1 MTTITDRLLR
11 RIGFLPA
18 PPLPSPI
25 KQTTSISRIE
35 DLQQIPRYPP
45 FMEGLPVYS
54 PEVLLSTQREMVG
67 SIRHLIAD
75 ADLLAN
81 HYDPAISRLAAFVQ
95 LLPASQAHH
104 HRGAGGMLR
113 HALEVGFW
121 SLQQTEGKLIRGITT
136 PQQRRVFEPRWRL
149 AVFLAG
155 ICHDLGKVVTDFTVT
170 DRTNSQTWRPY
181 HQGVHEWAVSHDIS
195 SYFLHWRDGR
205 GKSHTNVSSTLM
217 SAVISK
223 DTYDWIGIGST
234 EAVIWLAES
243 LNNNPGPS
251 NQIHGFVV
259 RADQLSVERDL
270 KSMGVAMAGYEV
282 GVPVER
288 YLTDIMRRL
297 VQEGLWRIN
306 EPGARVWNI
315 GGNTYLVWPMAG
327 EEIARRI
334 REEDIPGLPK
344 TPDGILDMM
353 VERDI
358 VLMREGNGDPCFY
371 IAPEVL
377 TDKLPELK
385 LKCVRLRDQ
394 ALISTMPIAPV
405 SGKIVENNP
414 DEPDVLQHLSS
425 TTEQKPHD
433 APKLPDVLQTFHST
447 PETRP
452 VIAPEKP
459 DVPQHTCSTA
469 ETNARIKATNAPAP
483 PQHACSTS
491 EKSSPNT
498 QITLEHLTGSMGEL
512 LKALIE
518 DFRTGKKSFAG
529 LTTLQHQQLYL
540 MWPHAFAGYGYTPKQ
555 ILDGLTERGWMK
567 AMSEVAKVGD
577 MNFADGA
584 AKAIR
589 LTDAVSRIFT
599 TSIKQERSSSP
610 VETTQKPKPG
620 KSGAAHPMPVPSQS
634 QLPIDAEPPK
644 DAILVAIKPGTALP
658 SGSTL
663 LPVALTAE
671 VPPCNKRCPRTRMQ
685 IPGHSQESA

>member
-1 MTTITDRLLR
+1 MTTLTDRLLR
-11 RIGFLPA
+11 RIGLLPVT
-18 PPLPSPI
+18 PPPSPLR
-25 KQTTSISRIE
+25 QTTSISRIE
-35 DLQQIPRYPP
+35 DLQKIPRYPP
-45 FMEGLPVYS
+45 FMEGLPVYA
-54 PEVLLSTQREMVG
+54 PEVLLSTQGEMVG

-75 ADLLAN
+75 AELLAN
-81 HYDPAISRLAAFVQ
+81 HYDPAISRLAGFVQ

-155 ICHDLGKVVTDFTVT
+155 ICHDLGKVVTDITVT
-170 DRTNSQTWRPY
+170 DRANTQIWRPY
-181 HQGVHEWAVSHDIS
+181 HQGLHEWAVSHDIS
-195 SYFLHWRDGR
+195 SYFLHWREGR

-234 EAVIWLAES
+234 EAVLWLAES
-243 LNNNPGPS
+243 LNNNPGVS

-282 GVPVER
+282 GVPIER

-297 VQEGLWRIN
+297 VRTGIWRIN
-306 EPGARVWNI
+306 QPGARIWNI
-315 GGNTYLVWPMAG
+315 GDNTYLVWPMAG

-344 TPDGILDMM
+344 TPDGILDML

-358 VLMREGNGDPCFY
+358 VLMREGDGDPCYY
-371 IAPEVL
+371 IAPELL

-394 ALISTMPIAPV
+394 ALVSTMPIAPV
-405 SGKIVENNP
+405 AGKIVGNNP
-414 DEPDVLQHLSS
+414 DESDVLQHLSS

-433 APKLPDVLQTFHST
+433 APKSSDVLQASRST
-447 PETRP
+447 PQANP
-452 VIAPEKP
+452 LVAPEKP
-459 DVPQHTCSTA
+459 DVPQHICSASGNT
-469 ETNARIKATNAPAP
+469 ARIKEKNAPAP
-483 PQHACSTS
+483 PQHVCSPS
-491 EKSSPNT
+491 GNT
-498 QITLEHLTGSMGEL
+498 AANAQMTLEQLTGSMGAL

-518 DFRTGKKSFAG
+518 DFRTGRKSFAG
-529 LTTLQHQQLYL
+529 LTTLQHRQLYL

-567 AMSEVAKVGD
+567 AMSEAAKVGEI
-577 MNFADGA
+577 NFADGA

-589 LTDAVSRIFT
+589 LTEAVSRIVT
-599 TSIKQERSSSP
+599 ASIGQEQSSSP
-610 VETTQKPKPG
+610 LNAPPTSRPHHA
-620 KSGAAHPMPVPSQS
+620 GAAHPAAVPAQS
-634 QLPIDAEPPK
+634 QQDAEPAPLR
-644 DAILVAIKPGTALP
+644 DAILLVIKPGTQSPDGA
-658 SGSTL
+658 TL

-671 VPPCNKRCPRTRMQ
+671 VPPAHKRCPRRRMQ
-685 IPGHSQESA
+685 RPGHSQGSP